1 MRNRKVIVSF
11 ALVFAA
17 VFALFYYVLFQLLSA
32 KGGTEARTLYLNQV
46 GIFAEKENADK
57 ICEKLEKKK
66 MSIYEDKEQ
75 TEKEGKTLT
84 EMEMSYLTKKVT
96 AEGRE
101 MVQAVDEKDY
111 VKVLEAVQSDEDTGS

>member
-46 GIFAEKENADK
+46 GILCRKRECRQDLRKTGKEKNECISDR
-57 ICEKLEKKK
+57 
-66 MSIYEDKEQ
+66 KE
-75 TEKEGKTLT
+75 
-84 EMEMSYLTKKVT
+84 
-96 AEGRE
+96 
-101 MVQAVDEKDY
+101 
-111 VKVLEAVQSDEDTGS
+111 

>member
-66 MSIYEDKEQ
+66 MNKRLFILFVFLFWSDLSICHGLAICQ
-75 TEKEGKTLT
+75 TNPLKTGVFRCKVQVGRKFSSFEG
-84 EMEMSYLTKKVT
+84 
-96 AEGRE
+96 
-101 MVQAVDEKDY
+101 
-111 VKVLEAVQSDEDTGS
+111 VKRRFL